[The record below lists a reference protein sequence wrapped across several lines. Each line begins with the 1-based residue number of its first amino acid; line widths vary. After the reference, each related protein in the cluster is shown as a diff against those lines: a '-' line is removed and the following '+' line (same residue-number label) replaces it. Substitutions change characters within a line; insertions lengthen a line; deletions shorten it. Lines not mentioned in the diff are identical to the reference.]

1 MITIRKSKVTLTLNK
16 PTYVGMYIL
25 DLNKV
30 VMYKFHHDYIRHK
43 YDISSGL
50 LFTDTGIVTYE
61 IKIADIC
68 EHFRKDKEMFD
79 LSNYPAESKYVDDSS
94 KLVVGK
100 MKDETGGITFTEI
113 VRLKPKRHLFLVD
126 DSSEHKKAKEVKL
139 LQQ

>member
-1 MITIRKSKVTLTLNK
+1 
-16 PTYVGMYIL
+16 
-25 DLNKV
+25 
-30 VMYKFHHDYIRHK
+30 
-43 YDISSGL
+43 
-50 LFTDTGIVTYE
+50 
-61 IKIADIC
+61 
-68 EHFRKDKEMFD
+68 MFD

-126 DSSEHKKAKEVKL
+126 YSSEHKKAKEVKL